1 MDAPSEAWTGF
12 YEMTFDHHPLVG
24 QTERQ
29 GVWASC
35 GFSGHGVM
43 HAPAIADSLAAL
55 IVGDTPPIDIGA
67 LSPLRRE
74 PLLDRTQV

>member
-1 MDAPSEAWTGF
+1 
-12 YEMTFDHHPLVG
+12 MTFDHHPLVG
-24 QTERQ
+24 ATERE

-43 HAPAIADSLAAL
+43 HSPAIADCLAAMVL
-55 IVGDTPPIDIGA
+55 GDSPPIDITA

-74 PLLDRTQV
+74 ALVDPTQL